1 MLSETISPEEDH
13 ALWMKQLDQHPVM
26 QGLKRGKLGQPAEII
41 LKNLLFGPRLLT
53 KQQYDSVR
61 GFTCPYQVALKF
73 GESLK
78 EVPWPDLPE
87 YATMGIV
94 DGHALFNNVGK
105 FRKYL
110 KTTVMN
116 KLTLSSAC
124 TTNNNNH
131 VDPTSV
137 SITIH
142 QQGPSGMTFLPVDAG
157 TKSFVTIDKVTPDTP
172 AYHAGVR
179 PGDVPVLF
187 QMNERRLPEAK
198 RMSYNDFLQMENGGI
213 RPMEFNVLRRAIINS
228 SIGDNNNRDTK
239 QPAAATAAA
248 VSSSINRN
256 GEEGGNNVARSS
268 NLNLVRLTISV

>member
-1 MLSETISPEEDH
+1 MSSEIISQEEDH

-26 QGLKRGKLGQPAEII
+26 QRLKRGKLGRPAEII

-53 KQQYDSVR
+53 KQQYDLVR
-61 GFTCPYQVALKF
+61 GITCPYQVALAL
-73 GESLK
+73 GESLM
-78 EVPWPDLPE
+78 EVSWPDLPE

-124 TTNNNNH
+124 TTNNDNH

-157 TKSFVTIDKVTPDTP
+157 VVDESFVTIDKVTPDTP

-198 RMSYNDFLQMENGGI
+198 RISYNDFLQMENGGI
-213 RPMEFNVLRRAIINS
+213 RPMEFNVRRAIINS
-228 SIGDNNNRDTK
+228 SIEDNNNRDTK

-248 VSSSINRN
+248 LSSINRN
-256 GEEGGNNVARSS
+256 GEEGGNNVASSS
-268 NLNLVRLTISV
+268 NLNLVRF

>member
-1 MLSETISPEEDH
+1 MSSETVSPEEH
-13 ALWMKQLDQHPVM
+13 ALWMKQLDQHQLM
-26 QGLKRGKLGQPAEII
+26 QQLKRGKLGRPAEII

-53 KQQYDSVR
+53 KQQYDLVR
-61 GFTCPYQVALKF
+61 GITCPYQVALAL
-73 GESLK
+73 GESLM
-78 EVPWPDLPE
+78 EVSWPDLPE

-124 TTNNNNH
+124 TLPVTNNNNN

-157 TKSFVTIDKVTPDTP
+157 VVDESFVTIDKVTADTP

-198 RMSYNDFLQMENGGI
+198 RISYNDFLQMENGGI
-213 RPMEFNVLRRAIINS
+213 RPMEFIVRRAIINS
-228 SIGDNNNRDTK
+228 SIEDNNNRDTK

-248 VSSSINRN
+248 LSSINRN
-256 GEEGGNNVARSS
+256 GEEGGNNVASSS
-268 NLNLVRLTISV
+268 NLNLVRF